1 MQPIF
6 INVNK
11 VIQLICV
18 QSYLRAQAVVHDGL
32 KVIRITIGS
41 CSGAR
46 VAAGE
51 VSCLISYYKN
61 TVIDIYTDPL
71 CKNYQTRLADS
82 FVFVLKLLNHIN
94 MAFFLF
100 NIQPHNYTKM

>member
-6 INVNK
+6 VNVNK
-11 VIQLICV
+11 VIQLICL
-18 QSYLRAQAVVHDGL
+18 QCYLRAQAVVHDGL

-61 TVIDIYTDPL
+61 TTVDICSNPL

-82 FVFVLKLLNHIN
+82 FFFVLKLLNHTN
-94 MAFFLF
+94 MAFFLD
-100 NIQPHNYTKM
+100 IQGV